1 MKRDLL
7 SEIESGM
14 SGFSK
19 AQRTLATYI
28 LEHYDRAAYLTA
40 AKLGRE
46 ANISESTVVR
56 FAIELG
62 FSGYPEMQKELRK
75 IIRSKLTSVQ
85 RVEITDALLG
95 DGDVIDRVLGSDAEK
110 IAATLSE
117 LDREAFSA
125 AVDQIVNAG
134 RIYIIGVRSSAFLA
148 GFLNFNLRMIFDNIS
163 FVQTTSGSEMF
174 EQIMGIGADDV
185 LIAVSFPR
193 YSSRIINAVEFA
205 HESGA
210 DVISITDGPQ
220 SPIAALA
227 DQLLVARSDMVSY
240 IDSLVAP
247 LSIINAII
255 VAVARKLPDRVRD
268 RLKKLEAVWKEYE
281 VYEKKDK

>member
-95 DGDVIDRVLGSDAEK
+95 DGDVIDRVLGS
-110 IAATLSE
+110 
-117 LDREAFSA
+117 
-125 AVDQIVNAG
+125 
-134 RIYIIGVRSSAFLA
+134 
-148 GFLNFNLRMIFDNIS
+148 
-163 FVQTTSGSEMF
+163 
-174 EQIMGIGADDV
+174 
-185 LIAVSFPR
+185 
-193 YSSRIINAVEFA
+193 
-205 HESGA
+205 
-210 DVISITDGPQ
+210 
-220 SPIAALA
+220 
-227 DQLLVARSDMVSY
+227 
-240 IDSLVAP
+240 
-247 LSIINAII
+247 
-255 VAVARKLPDRVRD
+255 
-268 RLKKLEAVWKEYE
+268 
-281 VYEKKDK
+281 